1 MMNKVLVGDSFELI
15 RDIVQEVENPVIVTD
30 PPFNVG
36 YHYDEY
42 KDKKNEDD
50 YYSELGEMFQLCP
63 SVIIHYPEPLY
74 KIAYR
79 MGMFPERVVSWV
91 YNSNTA
97 KQHRDIAYFNIT
109 PNFKGLGEYK
119 NPTDKRIKERI
130 AKGLKP
136 RGYDWIYCNQVKN
149 VSKDKTEHPC
159 QMPIEVMDYIVAS
172 LPKNITIVD
181 PFAGSG
187 TTLLA
192 AKKAGVPY
200 VGIEMSEKYV
210 EIIQKRLDI

>member
-1 MMNKVLVGDSFELI
+1 MNKVLVGDSFELI
-15 RDIVQEVENPVIVTD
+15 RDIVQEVKNPVIVTD

-42 KDKKNEDD
+42 KDKKNDDD

-74 KIAYR
+74 KIAYQ

-109 PNFKGLGEYK
+109 PDFKGLGEYK

-172 LPKNITIVD
+172 LPKNITIID